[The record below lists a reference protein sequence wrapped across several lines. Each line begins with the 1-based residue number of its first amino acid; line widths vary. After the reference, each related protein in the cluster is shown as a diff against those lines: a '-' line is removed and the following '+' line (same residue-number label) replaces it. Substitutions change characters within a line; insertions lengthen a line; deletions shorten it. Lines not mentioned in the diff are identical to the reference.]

1 LPLFRYH
8 NGRDRPSERFITERC
23 ASDGIAS
30 LDTLSATLSRC
41 ITIYAPRCN
50 LITNPLR
57 ATLAATILG
66 SSLAFID
73 GSVVNVALPAL
84 ARQLHANPTSLSWAI
99 NAYLLPLG
107 ALILLGGGLGDHLGR
122 RRMFLLGLMLFAAAS
137 MLCAA
142 APTFG
147 WLLAGRG
154 AQGVGAALL
163 MPNSLAI
170 LGGAFNGEER
180 GRAIG
185 TWAAVGAMAG
195 VVGPILGGWLIDVAG
210 WRFVFIINIPV
221 ALAAGYLSWRYVAEQ
236 RDRVKEV
243 RLDAVGALLATA
255 ALGMLTWSLTEAA
268 DISRSR
274 LLIGAVTLVGVVLLI
289 AFLVQEKRL
298 QDRALMP
305 LSLFSS
311 RTFVGLTM
319 LTFFLYGSM
328 GGLIVLLPFLLIQMN
343 HWSAVAAGAALLP
356 VPLLIGIGSRSMGRL
371 AARVGDRIPLSSG
384 SVLVA
389 AGLALYSRVG
399 AAGVDYWLD
408 IFPPTLLV
416 GLGMGVC
423 VAPLTTSVMAS
434 VDRDHVGVASGF
446 NNATARISS
455 LVATA
460 LLGFV
465 FAKQNSPAAFISA
478 FRTAALLGAAS
489 AAAAAGFAAA
499 LIRTDKAVS

>member
-1 LPLFRYH
+1 VYGSTF
-8 NGRDRPSERFITERC
+8 SER
-23 ASDGIAS
+23 SH
-30 LDTLSATLSRC
+30 
-41 ITIYAPRCN
+41 RCN
-50 LITNPLR
+50 LTTNPLH

-84 ARQLHANPTSLSWAI
+84 ARQLHADPTKLSWAI

-107 ALILLGGGLGDHLGR
+107 ALILLGGGLGDHFGR
-122 RRMFLLGLMLFAAAS
+122 RRVFLLGLMLFTGAS
-137 MLCAA
+137 ILCAA
-142 APTFG
+142 APTFA

-154 AQGVGAALL
+154 VQGVGAALL

-170 LGGAFNGEER
+170 LGGAFSGEER

-195 VVGPILGGWLIDVAG
+195 VVGPIVGGWLIDVVG
-210 WRFVFIINIPV
+210 WRFVFIINVPV
-221 ALAAGYLSWRYVAEQ
+221 ALAAGYLAWKYVAEQ
-236 RDRVKEV
+236 RERGKEV
-243 RLDAVGALLATA
+243 RLDALGALLATL

-268 DISRSR
+268 DISRS
-274 LLIGAVTLVGVVLLI
+274 LSSIGAVTLAGLVLLVI
-289 AFLVQEKRL
+289 FLVQEKRL

-305 LSLFSS
+305 FALFSS
-311 RTFVGLTM
+311 RTFVGLTL
-319 LTFFLYGSM
+319 LTFFLYGSL
-328 GGLIVLLPFLLIQMN
+328 GGLIVLLPFVLIQMN

-371 AARVGDRIPLSSG
+371 AARIGGRIPLSGG
-384 SVLVA
+384 SLLVA
-389 AGLALYSRVG
+389 AGLALYARVG
-399 AAGVDYWLD
+399 TAGVDYWLD
-408 IFPPTLLV
+408 IFPPTLMV

-434 VDRDHVGVASGF
+434 VSTDHVGVASGF
-446 NNATARISS
+446 NNATARIAG

-465 FAKQNSPAAFISA
+465 FAKQNSASGFIAAF
-478 FRTAALLGAAS
+478 RAASFVGAGS
-489 AAAAAGFAAA
+489 AAAAAALAAA
-499 LIRTDKAVS
+499 LIRTAENKDDAHNKDSWAN

>member
-1 LPLFRYH
+1 M
-8 NGRDRPSERFITERC
+8 
-23 ASDGIAS
+23 
-30 LDTLSATLSRC
+30 
-41 ITIYAPRCN
+41 
-50 LITNPLR
+50 
-57 ATLAATILG
+57 G

-84 ARQLHANPTSLSWAI
+84 ARQLQADSARLSWAI

-107 ALILLGGGLGDHLGR
+107 ALILLGGGLGDHFGR
-122 RRMFLLGLMLFAAAS
+122 RRVFLGGLMLFTGAS
-137 MLCAA
+137 ILCAA
-142 APTFG
+142 APTFA

-154 AQGVGAALL
+154 GQGVGAALL

-170 LGGAFNGEER
+170 LGGAFVGEER

-195 VVGPILGGWLIDVAG
+195 VVGPIAGGWLVDIAG
-210 WRFVFIINIPV
+210 WRFVFIINVPV
-221 ALAAGYLSWRYVAEQ
+221 ALAAGYLAWKYVAEQ
-236 RDRVKEV
+236 RERDREV
-243 RLDAVGALLATA
+243 QLDALGALLATA

-268 DISRSR
+268 DISRS
-274 LLIGAVTLVGVVLLI
+274 LSSIGTVTLAGVALL
-289 AFLVQEKRL
+289 AVFLVQEKRL

-305 LSLFSS
+305 FALFSS
-311 RTFVGLTM
+311 RTFVGLTL
-319 LTFFLYGSM
+319 LTFFLYGSL

-371 AARVGDRIPLSSG
+371 AARIGGRIPLTG
-384 SVLVA
+384 GCLLVA
-389 AGLALYSRVG
+389 SGLALYARVG
-399 AAGVDYWLD
+399 TAGVDYWRD
-408 IFPPTLLV
+408 IFPPTFMV

-434 VDRDHVGVASGF
+434 VSTAHVGVASGF
-446 NNATARISS
+446 NNATARIAG

-465 FAKQNSPAAFISA
+465 FARQNSASGFIAA
-478 FRTAALLGAAS
+478 FRTAAFVGAGS
-489 AAAAAGFAAA
+489 AAAAAAFAAA
-499 LIRTDKAVS
+499 LIRSPL